1 MKAKVN
7 FKYNFSKSI
16 VERVFDESEFMLRN
30 NVILKVT
37 ALKFGVS
44 ITTVWR
50 DMRKR
55 LPLINPEQYK
65 KISGLIYSH
74 KKGQKGYCISG
85 FNSKGD
91 D

>member
-1 MKAKVN
+1 MRSKVN
-7 FKYNFSKSI
+7 IDSNFSKSI

-30 NVILKVT
+30 NEILKVT
-37 ALKFGVS
+37 ALKFNVS
-44 ITTVWR
+44 ITTVWL

-74 KKGQKGYCISG
+74 KKRQKGYCISG
-85 FNSKGD
+85 FNSIGD